1 MPHGT
6 GEGITEHGKLTSANI
21 CGLDGGFH
29 RDGKLES
36 VISRLASQTILLEEL
51 KTII

>member
-21 CGLDGGFH
+21 CDCGLDDGFH

-36 VISRLASQTILLEEL
+36 VI
-51 KTII
+51 